1 MLHVKKAYFLFIVL
15 SVFIVILC
23 CSCSNRQ
30 VEETIVNSEGEMML
44 TKELTEKQ
52 SNSLLKSSEYLPI
65 GTVVTVGDGDKKLMI
80 IGLLQVKAEDNQTYD
95 YSAVLY
101 PEGYLDPS
109 ETYLFNKN
117 QISRIYYL
125 GYVSQEQKQ
134 NNQKIEQLVPSA
146 KNGENKNG

>member
-1 MLHVKKAYFLFIVL
+1 MKRLFPFIVL
-15 SVFIVILC
+15 STIIVVFC
-23 CSCSNRQ
+23 CSCSSGQ
-30 VEETIVNSEGEMML
+30 SEKAVINSKGEISVSQ
-44 TKELTEKQ
+44 ELDEKQ
-52 SNSLLKSSEYLPI
+52 SDELLESSEYLPI
-65 GTVVTVGDGDKKLMI
+65 GSVVTVEDGTKKLMI

-117 QISRIYYL
+117 QISRVYYL

-134 NNQKIEQLVPSA
+134 NNEKIEQLAPTEE
-146 KNGENKNG
+146 KE